1 MHKNG
6 ITNTLNPPYQT
17 QSNGADERTVRIVK
31 KVLVKQV
38 LEGNKG
44 MFIKRRLAHF
54 LVRYH
59 TTPHSTTGT
68 MPAELLMKCCL
79 DLCLSLV
86 KPDLAQMIESKKNK
100 KKEYKALKKPQ
111 DRLFV

>member
-6 ITNTLNPPYQT
+6 IKNTLTPPYQS
-17 QSNGADERTVRIVK
+17 QSNRATERAVTIVK
-31 KVLVKQV
+31 KVLVKLA
-38 LEGNKG
+38 LEENKG
-44 MFIKRRLAHF
+44 MSIKRRLAHF

-68 MPAELLMKCCL
+68 MPAELLMKCHL

-86 KPDLAQMIESKKNK
+86 KPDLAQMVESKQNK
-100 KKEYKALKKPQ
+100 KKEYKALKKP
-111 DRLFV
+111 

>member
-6 ITNTLNPPYQT
+6 IKNSLTHPYQP
-17 QSNGADERTVRIVK
+17 QSNRATERPVRIVK

-44 MFIKRRLAHF
+44 MSIKGRLAHF

-59 TTPHSTTGT
+59 TTPHSTTST
-68 MPAELLMKCCL
+68 MPAELLMKCRL

-86 KPDLAQMIESKKNK
+86 KPDLAQMIESKQNK
-100 KKEYKALKKPQ
+100 KKEYKALKKP
-111 DRLFV
+111 